1 MRSGGGG
8 WHRIP
13 RGGDEP
19 LRSSSALRSYRS
31 RRPEGAM
38 RPVRF
43 RQGTR
48 PSSPERPRGC
58 SMRNASRTPI
68 KAVFATRPGRGT
80 MKPVMAQGTIT
91 TEASHAAK
99 VIRVLDGNRRL
110 ALWFGLA
117 TALPAEEAARCR
129 NFPTTCASATH
140 GSLYRLARA
149 KDLLSRQGFAVTE
162 EQFRQIFERDPPTFQ
177 APLPVFITVDSAWH
191 TYHVL
196 LEEGV
201 QQVETGQAKLLQRF
215 SERLHQL
222 AAARKDPANAVYGDL
237 AAGRRGMGGPGP
249 HVPRSPA
256 GRRAGRGR
264 RGPEGHEVGRT
275 GTLLRTPLAGG
286 ELSPR
291 RILHQDPGT
300 LPLFRGAVVACHRG
314 LPAEV
319 GGGDAPC
326 ASSPRCSSSPMSE
339 LKRLH
344 RQLTAPPEAMVGPT
358 PRSAANSAWPSCW
371 AASAGPSRRTWP
383 GRRETSAPATRRRW
397 TLSSRAIRFK

>member
-1 MRSGGGG
+1 M
-8 WHRIP
+8 P
-13 RGGDEP
+13 RK
-19 LRSSSALRSYRS
+19 LSAFWMGIGVS
-31 RRPEGAM
+31 
-38 RPVRF
+38 
-43 RQGTR
+43 
-48 PSSPERPRGC
+48 
-58 SMRNASRTPI
+58 
-68 KAVFATRPGRGT
+68 
-80 MKPVMAQGTIT
+80 
-91 TEASHAAK
+91 
-99 VIRVLDGNRRL
+99 

-117 TALPAEEAARCR
+117 TALPAEEAARAPQLPYDLAQVR
-129 NFPTTCASATH
+129 HMEAFT
-140 GSLYRLARA
+140 GSPRA

-162 EQFRQIFERDPPTFQ
+162 EQFRQIFERYLPTFQ

-237 AAGRRGMGGPGP
+237 AAL
-249 HVPRSPA
+249 A
-256 GRRAGRGR
+256 A
-264 RGPEGHEVGRT
+264 VGW
-275 GTLLRTPLAGG
+275 AV
-286 ELSPR
+286 
-291 RILHQDPGT
+291 QDPT
-300 LPLFRGAVVACHRG
+300 CLERLPADERAVVAAALKAMKSGGRA
-314 LPAEV
+314 LFFELRLQAENFRPAGFYIKTPELSRYFV
-319 GGGDAPC
+319 ARRWYATAAFRLKSEAETLRALHLALLVESDV
-326 ASSPRCSSSPMSE
+326 E

-397 TLSSRAIRFK
+397 TLSSRAIRSK